1 MSEKQQEISA
11 AAGGSGGTTPSGRV
25 KRRPSPGLFAGLVT
39 VVMMAVALAG
49 LVRYTGEQDR
59 RMTAL
64 AVQMKAYSDALALS
78 GTELVP
84 LRERLAET
92 EKQLKSVAERISQLE
107 KRPALTEEEHAR
119 TGEMAASLAS
129 LQTSLAQQGET
140 LRTYEQRLEKVE
152 KTSVTP
158 VSPSSAKGAGGT
170 MKGTAAVALQK
181 KRMSAGVPVVSRTA
195 PFVLTGT
202 EQRGGRTYA
211 AVAPRGF
218 SSLADVTLL
227 GEGESTTGWVLERAG
242 RGEATFRVNGRQ
254 VRVMVE

>member
-1 MSEKQQEISA
+1 
-11 AAGGSGGTTPSGRV
+11 
-25 KRRPSPGLFAGLVT
+25 
-39 VVMMAVALAG
+39 
-49 LVRYTGEQDR
+49 
-59 RMTAL
+59 
-64 AVQMKAYSDALALS
+64 
-78 GTELVP
+78 
-84 LRERLAET
+84 
-92 EKQLKSVAERISQLE
+92 
-107 KRPALTEEEHAR
+107 
-119 TGEMAASLAS
+119 LAS

-170 MKGTAAVALQK
+170 MKGTAAVAPQK

>member
-1 MSEKQQEISA
+1 
-11 AAGGSGGTTPSGRV
+11 
-25 KRRPSPGLFAGLVT
+25 
-39 VVMMAVALAG
+39 
-49 LVRYTGEQDR
+49 
-59 RMTAL
+59 
-64 AVQMKAYSDALALS
+64 
-78 GTELVP
+78 
-84 LRERLAET
+84 LAET

-119 TGEMAASLAS
+119 TGEMAARLAS

-170 MKGTAAVALQK
+170 MKGTAAVAPQK

>member
-1 MSEKQQEISA
+1 
-11 AAGGSGGTTPSGRV
+11 
-25 KRRPSPGLFAGLVT
+25 LFAGLVT
-39 VVMMAVALAG
+39 VVMMAIAVAG

-140 LRTYEQRLEKVE
+140 L
-152 KTSVTP
+152 
-158 VSPSSAKGAGGT
+158 
-170 MKGTAAVALQK
+170 
-181 KRMSAGVPVVSRTA
+181 
-195 PFVLTGT
+195 
-202 EQRGGRTYA
+202 
-211 AVAPRGF
+211 
-218 SSLADVTLL
+218 
-227 GEGESTTGWVLERAG
+227 
-242 RGEATFRVNGRQ
+242 
-254 VRVMVE
+254 